1 VNPDD
6 LPGQRTD
13 KRSTMLQPG
22 GVLNEMPRFLAR
34 HGLRKTLRAVGRR
47 MVYARTRVVIINSTL
62 AGPPF
67 DPGAD
72 GLVFREATA
81 DDLAAL
87 DTLAPFHQA
96 DQLRA
101 FVEEDGERLHIARDG
116 GRIVGF
122 RRVSRNLSQRGILAR
137 VLHLTPE
144 QVVTADLFVH
154 PDYRN
159 RNVGR
164 RLALAQDRALAGCG
178 FKEMLSGVDI
188 DNVASLRMSFRKGS
202 RPVCVVSYH
211 RLLFYQRC
219 DVSRSLP
226 PEVQRIL
233 DEVVS
238 GESR

>member
-1 VNPDD
+1 
-6 LPGQRTD
+6 
-13 KRSTMLQPG
+13 MW
-22 GVLNEMPRFLAR
+22 RFLAR
-34 HGLRKTLRAVGRR
+34 HGLRETLRR
-47 MVYARTRVVIINSTL
+47 MVYRHRGVVIIKATL

-87 DTLAPFHQA
+87 GTLAPFHGA

-101 FVEEDGERLHIARDG
+101 FVKEDGERLHIARDG

-122 RRVSRNLSQRGILAR
+122 RRVSRTLSQRWFLAR

-144 QVVTADLFVH
+144 QVWTKDLFVH

-178 FKEMLSGVDI
+178 FKEMLSSVDI

-226 PEVQRIL
+226 PEVRTIL
-233 DEVVS
+233 NEVVS
-238 GESR
+238 GESRRGEPDTRGAS